1 MTITPPNPSPPDH
14 CERLVILGEVGAAS
28 FVPWI
33 EKHAAKLGLGQKISH
48 RNEDRIDL
56 IVEGPVEMI
65 DAMEMGCSL
74 GPIDVWVE
82 TIERIPGSVN
92 DDLPIL

>member
-1 MTITPPNPSPPDH
+1 MINT
-14 CERLVILGEVGAAS
+14 CETLSILGDVGAAS

-33 EKHAAKLGLGQKISH
+33 EKHARKLGLNQTISH
-48 RNEDRIDL
+48 RDNDRIDL
-56 IVEGPVEMI
+56 ILEGPPELI

-82 TIERIPGSVN
+82 TIQRQSGAGLAAIESR
-92 DDLPIL
+92 